1 MAIPQLSAEERQAA
15 LEKAKAARIKRAQ
28 VRDDLKSGKLS
39 LQDVLAMKDDPI
51 VGRMK
56 VSTLIETLPG
66 YGKAR
71 KPLCSSASLNRDS
84 KEGQGNAAKG
94 QPLRFVRAVRR
105 G

>member
-28 VRDDLKSGKLS
+28 VRDDLKNGKLS
-39 LQDVLAMKDDPI
+39 LQDALAMKDDPI

-66 YGKAR
+66 YGKAKAEKIMGELKIAESR
-71 KPLCSSASLNRDS
+71 RLKGLGERQ
-84 KEGQGNAAKG
+84 EAA
-94 QPLRFVRAVRR
+94 LLERLA
-105 G
+105 

>member
-28 VRDDLKSGKLS
+28 VRDDLKNGKLS

-66 YGKAR
+66 YGKAKAEKIMGELKIAESHR
-71 KPLCSSASLNRDS
+71 LKGLGERQ
-84 KEGQGNAAKG
+84 EAA
-94 QPLRFVRAVRR
+94 LLERLA
-105 G
+105 